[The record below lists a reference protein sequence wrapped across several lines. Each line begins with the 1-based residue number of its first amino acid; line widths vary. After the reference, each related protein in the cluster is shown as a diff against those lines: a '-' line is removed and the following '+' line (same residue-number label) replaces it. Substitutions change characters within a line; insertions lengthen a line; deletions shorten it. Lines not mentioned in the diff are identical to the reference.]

1 MPRPIVEVLQT
12 VANITTTVNDPEQSV
27 LLVGPQYAL
36 TAFDPANPGTA
47 LSEYNPYTGTSV
59 MDFNTGNPYIFD
71 VDISDRGSV
80 DTSSSSSYAGKVYL
94 TNAYFQVGGGTSV
107 ISKAANSAGASADV
121 RYGLAFPSDLRS
133 ITGYTVSPGDSV
145 VISFKQAS
153 RFVASDGQ
161 EIGEAYRAPGSVKI
175 LPNHV
180 EAAAFNGA
188 GTELFYS
195 LAQHGRASSTEIL
208 LSDTAKDSFFSDTD
222 DADPATLRYPAG
234 TEVTIQLTDA
244 DGNNPVYVQGSLAL
258 PLDQVTTVS
267 AVEDNG
273 QTLRVTDSL
282 RQLCLGGGDA
292 ADDLVRGMSVRIDRL
307 ISDEF
312 TVPSSGLEIASTEWA
327 ISDGELNMQDII
339 LLKDTNLP
347 NAASL
352 SESTVTRGDL
362 YLQSRTLNTAS
373 SALAFS
379 VSSNDFESL
388 LGEPSIHNP
397 LSLAASVAL
406 QNSGSS
412 TIKVL
417 RLAEDSSQGYL
428 DARSFIN
435 ADPDAYAIIPLTTDL
450 SVINSLVT
458 DAVVSS
464 EQKYNFR
471 IVIGASEGAPSRK
484 YWSGSDTSYVSGE
497 ITDFALAN
505 NITTAELL
513 DADAS
518 FLASVSSDDLV
529 EFYFDSDAGTI
540 LKAKV
545 TSVDSNSVLQL
556 TLTEGNI
563 AGAGSV
569 KFIGYADISSNKSEQ
584 VSVLNDRISTFSS
597 QKRLVMVYP
606 GSCTVLGESG
616 QPGYYLGAALGGML
630 AAFEPHRPK
639 NNIAISGIDDLAAS
653 NLGYFNDDQIDSLSD
668 NGYFVFVQETSGG
681 LPFCVH
687 QVTCAY
693 RDYAG
698 TQEFSELSVVNNFD
712 YVSQVFK
719 NTLTPYVGTWNVIP
733 QALASIASSLDSA
746 ILSLRARVVDRI
758 GAPLREGEIISVAES
773 PSDAGTVVILLN
785 VSLPKVLNKIQ
796 ITLESQ

>member
-27 LLVGPQYAL
+27 LLVGPQYDL
-36 TAFDPANPGTA
+36 TAFDRDNPGSA
-47 LSEYNPYTGTSV
+47 LAEYNPYTGTSV
-59 MDFNTGNPYIFD
+59 MDFNTGNPYNFD
-71 VDISDRGSV
+71 IDISDRGSV
-80 DTSSSSSYAGKVYL
+80 DTAAGSEYAAKVYL

-107 ISKAANSAGASADV
+107 VAPAANSDANVGALRTQLS
-121 RYGLAFPSDLRS
+121 FPENLNSVG
-133 ITGYTVSPGDSV
+133 GYSVLPNDKV

-153 RFVASDGQ
+153 RFVASAGV
-161 EIGEAYRAPGSVKI
+161 EIGEAYRSPASVSI

-180 EAAAFNGA
+180 EAAAFDGSQVD
-188 GTELFYS
+188 LFYS
-195 LAQHGRASSTEIL
+195 EAQHGLGSASELL
-208 LSDTAKDSFFSDTD
+208 LSDKTKDSFFSKTD
-222 DADPATLRYPAG
+222 GADPATLSYPAG
-234 TEVTIQLTDA
+234 TEVTLRLTDA
-244 DGNNPVYVQGSLAL
+244 EGNHSYVQGTLAI
-258 PLDQVTTVS
+258 PEDQITTVVEAS
-267 AVEDNG
+267 AQG
-273 QTLRVTDSL
+273 STLQLADIP

-292 ADDLVRGMSVRIDRL
+292 ADDAVRGLSVRIERL
-307 ISDEF
+307 VSAEYDI
-312 TVPSSGLEIASTEWA
+312 PLAGLEIASSEWA
-327 ISDGELNMQDII
+327 IDGGDLNMQGII
-339 LLKDTNLP
+339 LLEDTNIP
-347 NAASL
+347 GAANL
-352 SESTVTRGDL
+352 SESTITRGDL
-362 YLQSRTLNTAS
+362 YLRTRTLNTQS
-373 SALAFS
+373 SALALT
-379 VSSNDFESL
+379 VSSNDFQDV
-388 LGEPSIHNP
+388 LGEPSVYNP
-397 LSLAASVAL
+397 LSLAASIAL

-412 TIKVL
+412 TVKVL

-428 DARSFIN
+428 DARSYIN

-471 IVIGASEGAPSRK
+471 IVIGASEGAPLRK
-484 YWSGSDTSYVSGE
+484 YWAGSDSEYLSGRISSFE
-497 ITDFALAN
+497 QQGQT
-505 NITTAELL
+505 TTAELL

-518 FLASVSSDDLV
+518 FLASVSDGDLV
-529 EFYFDSDAGTI
+529 EFYFDSDADVL
-540 LKAKV
+540 LKATV
-545 TSVDSNSVLQL
+545 TSVSSNSTLQL

-563 AGAGSV
+563 AAVGAI
-569 KFIGYADISSNKSEQ
+569 KFIGYADISSNKAEQ
-584 VSVLNDRISTFSS
+584 VAVLNDRISTFSS

-639 NNIAISGIDDLAAS
+639 NNIAISGIDNLAAS

-668 NGYFVFVQETSGG
+668 NGYFVFVQETTGG

-693 RDYAG
+693 RDFAG

-712 YVSQVFK
+712 YVSKVFK

-758 GAPLREGEIISVAES
+758 GAPLRDADIISVEES